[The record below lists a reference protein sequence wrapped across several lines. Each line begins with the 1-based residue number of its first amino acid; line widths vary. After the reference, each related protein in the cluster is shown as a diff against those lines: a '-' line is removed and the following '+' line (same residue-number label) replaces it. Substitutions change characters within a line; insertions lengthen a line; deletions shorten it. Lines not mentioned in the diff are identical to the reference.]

1 MHERAAFEGEQ
12 VPAEEFRMEGRQ
24 AVLGVRQAEDKQRRL
39 TWGGHEL
46 FQSFVEI
53 FDELETTRMENLE
66 TQQESRD
73 HYDSSSFRRL
83 TLST

>member
-1 MHERAAFEGEQ
+1 MK
-12 VPAEEFRMEGRQ
+12 GRQ

-46 FQSFVEI
+46 FQSFVEV
-53 FDELETTRMENLE
+53 FDELETTRVENLE

>member
-46 FQSFVEI
+46 FQSFVGRSVI
-53 FDELETTRMENLE
+53 LILLLMLLFLMLRK
-66 TQQESRD
+66 
-73 HYDSSSFRRL
+73 
-83 TLST
+83 